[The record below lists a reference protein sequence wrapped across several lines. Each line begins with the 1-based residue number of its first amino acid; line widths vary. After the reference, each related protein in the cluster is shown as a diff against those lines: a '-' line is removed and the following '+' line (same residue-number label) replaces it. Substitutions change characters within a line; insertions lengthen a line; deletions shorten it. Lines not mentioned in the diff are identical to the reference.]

1 MIIKRQKKLRGGR
14 GISAIEIAVA
24 SFTLLAMTAIAIDA
38 TIFTMG
44 YARLDATTR
53 DAARAAAGQQK
64 TSTDAA
70 YPAVSCANAL
80 LAAQTQ
86 LTQHKTDGH
95 FILQPTL
102 TQTVSPYFV
111 YQDFGGNTPPGNQSP
126 YVTVTC
132 SEVIILPIP
141 INFFG
146 ASFGNYL
153 QSGGKITLSRQYT
166 FPIVKTAYYP
176 AAT

>member
-1 MIIKRQKKLRGGR
+1 
-14 GISAIEIAVA
+14 
-24 SFTLLAMTAIAIDA
+24 MTAFAIDA
-38 TIFTMG
+38 MIFTMG
-44 YARLDATTR
+44 YARLDSTTR

-64 TSTDAA
+64 AATDPPYPGVTCAA
-70 YPAVSCANAL
+70 AL
-80 LAAQTQ
+80 RAAQTQ
-86 LTQHKTDGH
+86 LIQHKTDGH

-102 TQTVSPYFV
+102 TQTTSPYFV

-146 ASFGNYL
+146 ASFGNVM
-153 QSGGKITLSRQYT
+153 QSGSKITLSRQYT

-176 AAT
+176 AP